1 MECSWRIPVVWQ
13 CDEGLVLGDSDG
25 ATRRSNSTYI
35 LPSRFTNK
43 GQHRFEFYIL
53 WKCVQLITYDEF
65 QAHLNHQLFEGGDDD
80 IDDPED
86 DIEVMEGD
94 IDVLEDVMTA

>member
-1 MECSWRIPVVWQ
+1 VHYLNS
-13 CDEGLVLGDSDG
+13 GDWVESKTAIVERSDG
-25 ATRRSNSTYI
+25 RM
-35 LPSRFTNK
+35 
-43 GQHRFEFYIL
+43 
-53 WKCVQLITYDEF
+53 QLITYDEF
-65 QAHLNHQLFEGGDDD
+65 RAHLNHQLFEGGDDD